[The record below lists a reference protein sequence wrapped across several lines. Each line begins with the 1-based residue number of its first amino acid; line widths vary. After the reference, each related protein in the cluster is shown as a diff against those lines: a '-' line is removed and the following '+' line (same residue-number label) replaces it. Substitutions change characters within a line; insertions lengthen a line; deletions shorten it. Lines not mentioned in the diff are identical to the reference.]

1 MIYFE
6 LTLLEDVDAGSI
18 DASDPPEI
26 LARSASQ

>member
-6 LTLLEDVDAGSI
+6 LTLLEDVDADSI